1 MTGLDAPVA
10 PARADDL
17 YGPDG
22 SRVYDRLVA
31 ADRSEV
37 DDLLAIARAAG
48 ENVLELACGAGRI
61 TLPLVAAGLQ
71 VCALDLSPSM
81 LELLQDK
88 VIQRPSLRRRAP
100 ELVQASMADFGLER
114 RFDSVLLGT
123 CSVTLLGADERTR
136 CFGLALAHLRDGGVF
151 ALTNVELA
159 EGADHRVLQ
168 LGADVRYE
176 ERLDP
181 RARVRHVQVTTTA
194 GRAAPAGGTGTST
207 STFTSTVAVL
217 QGQQLVAELEE
228 AGFVDVRL
236 QVLASHDDGR
246 VHQLIS
252 GRREG
257 AS

>member
-1 MTGLDAPVA
+1 
-10 PARADDL
+10 
-17 YGPDG
+17 
-22 SRVYDRLVA
+22 
-31 ADRSEV
+31 
-37 DDLLAIARAAG
+37 
-48 ENVLELACGAGRI
+48 
-61 TLPLVAAGLQ
+61 
-71 VCALDLSPSM
+71 
-81 LELLQDK
+81 
-88 VIQRPSLRRRAP
+88 
-100 ELVQASMADFGLER
+100 
-114 RFDSVLLGT
+114 
-123 CSVTLLGADERTR
+123 
-136 CFGLALAHLRDGGVF
+136 
-151 ALTNVELA
+151 VELA
-159 EGADHRVLQ
+159 VGADHGVLQ
-168 LGADVRYE
+168 VGADVRYE
-176 ERLDP
+176 ARLDP